1 MIQPVTYVEINS
13 PDLPRTRTFMEE
25 VFDWHLEPFAAADY
39 LVAAAGDG
47 GGVDSGLMPSQDGN
61 PRTIPVI
68 RVDDLEASLAAV
80 VACGGKSWCPPSRS
94 VAWDAVATSPIRSGY
109 SWDCITMTRGRLD
122 ATGVCSGASS
132 FWTR

>member
-80 VACGGKSWCPPSRS
+80 VACGGKVVVPAFS
-94 VAWDAVATSPIRSGY
+94 ISGVGRGCY
-109 SWDCITMTRGRLD
+109 ITDPVGLLIGLHHYDPGTP
-122 ATGVCSGASS
+122 
-132 FWTR
+132 

>member
-1 MIQPVTYVEINS
+1 
-13 PDLPRTRTFMEE
+13 MEE

-39 LVAAAGDG
+39 LVAALPPAMR